1 MVCSFVV
8 KLRGVRAPHSSLRS
22 GTEASHFD
30 AGFISDFPTLGRTT
44 ILIEHRLKDP
54 QSFCRQADAEP
65 KIWISIAAGR
75 FVGFPFL

>member
-1 MVCSFVV
+1 ME
-8 KLRGVRAPHSSLRS
+8 P
-22 GTEASHFD
+22 
-30 AGFISDFPTLGRTT
+30 TT

-54 QSFCRQADAEP
+54 QSICRQADAEP